1 MNAPFVLAI
10 PRTRTFEVVTSAAR
24 LAEIAPAAWA
34 ALWQRAAG
42 LSSSTGS
49 GPGGAPPRIRSG
61 ARSGSGLPNGDRLDG
76 VIALATFKR
85 SGIRILE
92 WAAKDHSDYGDALVA
107 PDSDPQVI
115 ARLWQHVF
123 DQGGFDLIYLNRL
136 LPDAGVHALLDPASH
151 HGTALRPNHRTE
163 ISYRVAG
170 PWQSGAEWFETL
182 SKKARQNYRR
192 GRKFMEEGGAL
203 RFRLL
208 DADERASRCSRGSRC

>member
-1 MNAPFVLAI
+1 MNAPFVLPI

-24 LAEIAPAAWA
+24 LAEIAPAWS
-34 ALWQRAAG
+34 ALWQRAGG
-42 LSSSTGS
+42 LVFQHPAWIAARWRTT
-49 GPGGAPPRIRSG
+49 PHQERRTLRI
-61 ARSGSGLPNGDRLDG
+61 GLAWNGDRLDG

-107 PDSDPQVI
+107 PDGDPRAI
-115 ARLWQHVF
+115 SRLWQHVF

-136 LPDAGVHALLDPASH
+136 LPDAGVHGLLDPASR

-170 PWQSGAEWFETL
+170 A
-182 SKKARQNYRR
+182 
-192 GRKFMEEGGAL
+192 
-203 RFRLL
+203 
-208 DADERASRCSRGSRC
+208 